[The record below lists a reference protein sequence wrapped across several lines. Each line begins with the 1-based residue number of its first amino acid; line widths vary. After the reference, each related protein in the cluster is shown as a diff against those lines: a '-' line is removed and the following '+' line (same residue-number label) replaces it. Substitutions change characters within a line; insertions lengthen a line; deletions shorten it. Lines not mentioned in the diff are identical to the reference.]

1 MFNCIYLYILV
12 LKTPYYYNPNIHNF
26 GNIGFSGKIH
36 ANLAN
41 KATKFIDNIR
51 YGGKN
56 IRREIYKPYLKNNK
70 TILDLC
76 CGIGISTAPGQTGID
91 TSIEM
96 LDVARKDNK
105 KSKTNTQFYFGN
117 AENFRPKVK
126 PHIVTCMFAFHEMPL
141 QAQIRV
147 INNGIMIAKEEFI
160 IVDIAPN
167 YKNKN
172 PPKIMLSGE
181 PYLLNYLN
189 NIENILYDFEKTIY
203 IPNHVNVWKYKK

>member
-1 MFNCIYLYILV
+1 MNFYLIYIYALNI
-12 LKTPYYYNPNIHNF
+12 PYYYNPNIHNF
-26 GNIGFSGKIH
+26 GNIGFFGKIH
-36 ANLAN
+36 ANVAN
-41 KATKFIDNIR
+41 QATKVIDNIR
-51 YGGKN
+51 YNGKN
-56 IRREIYKPYLKNNK
+56 IRSIIYKPYLNNNK

-76 CGIGISTAPGQTGID
+76 CGVGISTAPGQTGID

-96 LDVARKDNK
+96 LKVARKNNK

-117 AENFRPKVK
+117 AENFKPKIK
-126 PHIVTCMFAFHEMPL
+126 PDIVTCMFAFHEMPQ

-181 PYLLNYLN
+181 PYLLDYLH
-189 NIENILYDFEKTIY
+189 NIENLLYDFEETIY
-203 IPNHVNVWKYKK
+203 IPNHVHVWKYKK

>member
-1 MFNCIYLYILV
+1 MNFYLIYIYALNI
-12 LKTPYYYNPNIHNF
+12 PYYYNPNIHNF
-26 GNIGFSGKIH
+26 GNIGFFGKIH
-36 ANLAN
+36 ANVAN
-41 KATKFIDNIR
+41 QATKVIDNLR
-51 YGGKN
+51 YNGKN
-56 IRREIYKPYLKNNK
+56 IRSIIYKPYLNNNK

-76 CGIGISTAPGQTGID
+76 CGVGISTAPGQTGID

-96 LDVARKDNK
+96 LKVARKNNK

-117 AENFRPKVK
+117 AENFKPKIK
-126 PHIVTCMFAFHEMPL
+126 PDIVTCMFAFHEMPQ

-189 NIENILYDFEKTIY
+189 NIENILYDFEETIY
-203 IPNHVNVWKYKK
+203 IPNHVHVWKYKK